1 MGAMSRIAALV
12 GSALL
17 IVLAGCSND
26 PAPPAATDPPS
37 VSTTAEPSAAPSTPT
52 PSTAVDADACLQG
65 RFTLAR
71 FVGVGASDTYG
82 TGEGGDVQVE
92 FDDGRY
98 RLTAAGEDP
107 ILLTL
112 AGQTGQLLVDGR
124 VTGTYKT
131 NGSKAT
137 FTVGDTSGQAS
148 LDVDGQ
154 KRTLTMDDI
163 ANVLA
168 PKGTA
173 VLACSDAGLVVAL
186 PAVRLEFD
194 PI

>member
-1 MGAMSRIAALV
+1 MSKIAALV
-12 GSALL
+12 VPALL
-17 IVLAGCSND
+17 IGLAACSND
-26 PAPPAATDPPS
+26 PERPSATDPPS

-52 PSTAVDADACLQG
+52 PSIAADGNGCLQG
-65 RFTLAR
+65 RYQLAR
-71 FVGVGASDTYG
+71 FVGVGASETYG
-82 TGEGGDVQVE
+82 TGEGGDVQVQ
-92 FDDGRY
+92 FDDGKY

-107 ILLTL
+107 ISLTL

-124 VTGTYKT
+124 VTGTYKSS
-131 NGSKAT
+131 GSKAT
-137 FTVGDTSGQAS
+137 FTVGDTSGEAS

-154 KRTLTMDDI
+154 QRTLTMDEI
-163 ANVLA
+163 AGVLA

-173 VLACSDAGLVVAL
+173 VLACSDALLIVAL